1 VPNDNFRR
9 ELGHVFDEIAGSP
22 SAALPDRVRSSLTQT
37 LERRGP
43 FWIAGIAAALIA
55 AVVVSLLVVANL
67 NRHQT
72 SLVPGTLPRAS
83 PSASPTSP
91 TASPSASPTSP
102 TASPSASPTSD
113 SSLPPFVCTS
123 STGFVS
129 MPTTPASP
137 PVAFVDLVRTGT
149 HTGYDRI
156 TIEFN
161 NGIPGQVEV
170 TPQNSATFTQGA
182 SGQSI
187 TLAGSVGMLITIRGA
202 DEHTSYSGPTDFKTG
217 YAGLVEARQ
226 MQDFEGTVQWGLGL
240 SKSSCYRAFFLTSP
254 ARLVVDIQAG

>member
-1 VPNDNFRR
+1 VSNDDFRR
-9 ELGHVFDEIAGSP
+9 ELGQAFDDMTGSP
-22 SAALPDRVRSSLTQT
+22 SAALPDRVRSSLARVPEQ
-37 LERRGP
+37 RGP
-43 FWIAGIAAALIA
+43 FWIAGVAAALIA

-72 SLVPGTLPRAS
+72 SLVPGTL
-83 PSASPTSP
+83 P

>member
-1 VPNDNFRR
+1 VPNENFRR
-9 ELGHVFDEIAGSP
+9 ELGRVFDEMAGSP
-22 SAALPDRVRSSLTQT
+22 SAALPDRVRSSLAQT
-37 LERRGP
+37 PERRGP

-72 SLVPGTLPRAS
+72 SLVPGTLP
-83 PSASPTSP
+83 

-123 STGFVS
+123 SPGFVS

-226 MQDFEGTVQWGLGL
+226 VQDFEGTVQWGLGL

-254 ARLVVDIQAG
+254 ARLVVDIQTG